1 MCSNSVDR
9 ESESTMKR
17 TVITEQAVR
26 ETAKRGE
33 RLLQIPADAIVTPLA
48 LETAAGK
55 GIVIERTAAGG
66 PQRAPSAMAS
76 PSALQPAAQGTV
88 AIGADHGGFS
98 LKVILMEFLRSNGFT
113 VIDVGTRDEQPCDY
127 PEFAHAVAHKVAT
140 GEANLGIM
148 IDGAGIGSCMTV
160 NKVPGIRGASCAH
173 EITARNAREHNN
185 ANVLTLGSRLIG
197 SELAKAVVKVFL
209 QTPFAGGRHETRV
222 AKIMDVE
229 RKYLKGH

>member
-1 MCSNSVDR
+1 
-9 ESESTMKR
+9 MKR
-17 TVITEQAVR
+17 TVITEQVVR
-26 ETAKRGE
+26 ETAARGE

-48 LETAAGK
+48 FETAAGK
-55 GIVIERTAAGG
+55 GIVLERTAAGG
-66 PQRAPSAMAS
+66 TQKAPSLIPL
-76 PSALQPAAQGTV
+76 PSAPQPAAQGTV

-98 LKVILMEFLRSNGFT
+98 LKVTLVEFLRSNGFA

-127 PEFAHAVAHKVAT
+127 PEFAHAVAQKVAT

-229 RKYLKGH
+229 RKYLKGR

>member
-1 MCSNSVDR
+1 
-9 ESESTMKR
+9 MKR
-17 TVITEQAVR
+17 TVITEQTIR
-26 ETAKRGE
+26 ETATRGE

-48 LETAAGK
+48 LETAVRK

-66 PQRAPSAMAS
+66 PQRAPSALAT
-76 PSALQPAAQGTV
+76 PSAPRPAAQGTV

-98 LKVILMEFLRSNGFT
+98 LKVTLIEFLRSNGFT

-127 PEFAHAVAHKVAT
+127 PEFAHAVALKVVS
-140 GEANLGIM
+140 GEATLGIM

-173 EITARNAREHNN
+173 EFTARNAREHNN
-185 ANVLTLGSRLIG
+185 ANVLTLGSRLVG
-197 SELAKAVVKVFL
+197 SELAKAVVRVFL

-222 AKIMDVE
+222 AKIINVE
-229 RKYLKGH
+229 RKYLKGR